1 MDVSLFRKITTQL
14 RKMTR
19 RWSARPWWSAS
30 LGVLLVTLVVS
41 GPLACVVHCSVVG
54 ENHAAQHDHGE
65 HHHAHYQPASA
76 APASTVLNT
85 HALLLINEQGD
96 HALCD
101 YVMGQSSEA
110 APSALTIGVVLLTSI
125 VLQVVVV
132 GLQRVDRKPQLR
144 LLALPPPLAPPRL
157 APGLA

>member
-1 MDVSLFRKITTQL
+1 MDVSLFRKLTAQL
-14 RKMTR
+14 RKMMR

-30 LGVLLVTLVVS
+30 LGVLLMTLVVS
-41 GPLACVVHCSVVG
+41 GPLACVVHCAALG
-54 ENHAAQHDHGE
+54 EEHTAQHDHGG

-76 APASTVLNT
+76 VTASFNS
-85 HALLLINEQGD
+85 HGLLLINEHGD

-101 YVMGQSSEA
+101 YVMGQSSEV

-125 VLQVVVV
+125 VFQIAAV

-144 LLALPPPLAPPRL
+144 LLALPPPLAPPRFAPDL
-157 APGLA
+157 A